1 MKRRLLLQRLGLAVT
16 AGAIGAAMNV
26 FAPTSRL
33 LPGRIVTLPIAILFG
48 PAFGGVAAMLGA
60 LPFARLYP
68 VFLVILG
75 AEGLLTG
82 AFARRGRSSLI
93 SGAFVWIAVAA
104 AMVIQPDWFGVGNLG
119 SATGPIALQQ
129 LLNAM
134 LAVVIAELIAVVV
147 AVGQQRARAE
157 QPPRLRAYAFHVFV
171 LVAILP
177 ILLLSAVNGEL
188 FAARQESD
196 GAARLREDV
205 AAMGDHIDEYMT
217 NARARG
223 AGDRRS
229 DPGVRRRLG
238 EASGAL
244 EQNRRIYEGFI
255 RTFITDP
262 ARPRHRERCRR
273 SPQSRRTAPRTAR
286 TSSKRGRPARRRF
299 RT

>member
-205 AAMGDHIDEYMT
+205 AALGDHIDAYMT
-217 NARARG
+217 NHVHAVQAIAAAIPAFG
-223 AGDRRS
+223 GDSAKRQ
-229 DPGVRRRLG
+229 
-238 EASGAL
+238 AL
-244 EQNRRIYEGFI
+244 IEQNRRIYDGFI

-262 ARPRHRERCRR
+262 AGLVTESDPPLAAESQNSTQDRAYFIE
-273 SPQSRRTAPRTAR
+273 AR
-286 TSSKRGRPARRRF
+286 QTGVPAIS
-299 RT
+299 T